1 MFYRFDV
8 DRWIIHQLPPALR
21 RSGVYSFL
29 RAFLYPL
36 KQLIQTFTAYREA
49 VMAQLSYN
57 AFEIY
62 LQKWLNDLF
71 FYEYDDIF
79 ITDEEIP
86 IPALSFS
93 NEGDAPVYMTGID
106 EDPAV
111 PLNLFSSQPD
121 NRLGAF
127 VVHVPAA
134 MTAADISV
142 VEQWVNYYK
151 FAGTQYRIEQ
161 YG

>member
-8 DRWIIHQLPPALR
+8 DRWIIHQLPPVLR
-21 RSGVYSFL
+21 SKTVYSFL

-36 KQLIQTFTAYREA
+36 KQLMQAFTAYREA
-49 VMAQLSYN
+49 TMRQLSYN

-71 FYEYDDIF
+71 FYEYNDIF
-79 ITDEEIP
+79 ITDEVLP
-86 IPALSFS
+86 IPALSYQS
-93 NEGDAPVYMTGID
+93 EGEYPVYMTAVD

-111 PLNLFSSQPD
+111 ALQLYSSPPD
-121 NRLGAF
+121 DKIGAF
-127 VVHVPAA
+127 VVHVPAV
-134 MTAADISV
+134 MTSADIAV

-151 FAGTQYRIEQ
+151 FAGTQFRVQQ

>member
-1 MFYRFDV
+1 MFYRFDI
-8 DRWIIHQLPPALR
+8 DRWILQQLPPALR
-21 RSGVYSFL
+21 RRTVFAIL
-29 RAFLYPL
+29 QAFLYPL
-36 KQLIQTFTAYREA
+36 KQLVQTFSVYREA
-49 VMAQLSYN
+49 VVRQLSYN

-71 FYEYDDIF
+71 FYEYNDIY

-86 IPALSFS
+86 VPTLSFI
-93 NEGDAPVYMTGID
+93 NEGDAPVYMTFIN

-111 PLNLFSSQPD
+111 PLDLFSSKPD
-121 NRLGAF
+121 DRLGAF
-127 VVHVPAA
+127 VVHVPPV
-134 MTAADISV
+134 MTAADIAV

-151 FAGTQYRIEQ
+151 FAGTQFRIEQ